1 MVGVP
6 GPPVYPCIPQNLYTC
21 CIPPVYPL
29 YTPCILGRG
38 CCQLYTLYTTPLKK
52 SMDFQWC
59 LAGFGDLQL
68 ILIVFEGPLVGL
80 CVGGWVVAL
89 EGGLMLAMAAG
100 TT

>member
-1 MVGVP
+1 
-6 GPPVYPCIPQNLYTC
+6 
-21 CIPPVYPL
+21 
-29 YTPCILGRG
+29 
-38 CCQLYTLYTTPLKK
+38 
-52 SMDFQWC
+52 MDFQWC

-89 EGGLMLAMAAG
+89 GGGLMLAMAAG

>member
-1 MVGVP
+1 MRVACVACFVVCSQFKF
-6 GPPVYPCIPQNLYTC
+6 GPVQKIQ
-21 CIPPVYPL
+21 
-29 YTPCILGRG
+29 
-38 CCQLYTLYTTPLKK
+38 KK